1 MTPALIEIVRPVLV
15 RWIAQP
21 DVCANRLARELHA
34 GGYAVVPLLPT
45 PEMLH
50 ASRMALRRRFIPSD
64 EPIPETRKHLL
75 RLTDAVRTGQMQVLL
90 EPERGR

>member
-21 DVCANRLARELHA
+21 EVCASRLAMELHA
-34 GGYAVVPLLPT
+34 GGYAVVPMLPT
-45 PEMLH
+45 PEMVQ
-50 ASRMALRRRFIPSD
+50 ASRLALRRRLIPRD
-64 EPIPETRKHLL
+64 EPIAENRKHLL

-90 EPERGR
+90 ELERGR